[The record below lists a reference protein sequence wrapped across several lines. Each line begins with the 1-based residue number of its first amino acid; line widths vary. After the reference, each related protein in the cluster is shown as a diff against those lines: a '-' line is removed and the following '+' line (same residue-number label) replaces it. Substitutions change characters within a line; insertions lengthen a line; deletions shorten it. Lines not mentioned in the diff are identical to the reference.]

1 MKRTNRLFALFILLV
16 LLLGIT
22 AQADLIFEWSHNWA
36 HEKID
41 CEINERTYIVN
52 SREGYVKVYASPDG
66 EQKLY
71 TSPDGKIQ
79 TPSLPNGTEVEII
92 CTLDSGKFGFVRY
105 LSGIQWIDGWI
116 ELKHTVVKYDRQSFL
131 EEHKRDFYEDDGTAI
146 SMLKNVS
153 RPFTYDYPGA
163 VATFSKLM
171 NAEEMVENK
180 YVFEHLYKDKDG
192 RIWGYLGTTPQGRDW
207 VCLSEPTSKE
217 LPVVEYQ
224 TIQLYPASGEGAQ
237 SALTPAWV
245 LPACLVVG
253 VAAISGVL
261 LVVLKRRNEKGT

>member
-1 MKRTNRLFALFILLV
+1 MKRTYRLFALLVLLV

-22 AQADLIFEWSHNWA
+22 AQADLIDYRSYVNHSK
-36 HEKID
+36 HG
-41 CEINERTYIVN
+41 CELYGRVHIMNAP
-52 SREGYVKVYASPDG
+52 EGAVKVYS
-66 EQKLY
+66 E
-71 TSPDGKIQ
+71 PDGKVKYYTSSEGRIE
-79 TPSLPNGTEVEII
+79 PGSLANGIRLKI
-92 CTLDSGKFGFVRY
+92 LCTLEDGEWGYVDYST
-105 LSGIQWIDGWI
+105 GIQLISGWI
-116 ELKHTVVKYDRQSFL
+116 KLDQTILEYDGQSFL
-131 EEHKRDFYEDDGTAI
+131 DEHKEALYPDDGTAI
-146 SMLKNVS
+146 SMLENVP

-171 NAEEMVENK
+171 NAEEMVESN

-237 SALTPAWV
+237 SALTPAWI
-245 LPACLVVG
+245 LPTCLVAG
-253 VAAISGVL
+253 VAALSLVL
-261 LVVLKRRNEKGT
+261 ILVLKKKKSSG